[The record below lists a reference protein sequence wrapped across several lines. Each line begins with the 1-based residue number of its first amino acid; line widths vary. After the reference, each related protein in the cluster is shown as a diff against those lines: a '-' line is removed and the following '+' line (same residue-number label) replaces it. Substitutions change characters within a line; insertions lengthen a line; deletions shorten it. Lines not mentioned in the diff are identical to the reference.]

1 MVYKSN
7 AMKHLMLLVL
17 ILTSICVNA
26 QNLVVDQVTLL
37 EGNIYAR
44 RNPRND
50 AAGNPCALILVRSAE
65 PKLTFAG
72 DVCGDVQY
80 DNATYYVYMSPGATR
95 LEVATGRRSAQTL
108 KFKPL
113 ESKATYE
120 VTVCETSD
128 KGSISLTTN
137 PSGADV
143 YIHSKGERIL
153 IGKTPIKGNVL
164 IKAGTY
170 RVEVEKKGYQS
181 DRIRKVKVTK
191 GKTTK
196 LGTIK
201 LKAL

>member
-1 MVYKSN
+1 MIIVMRHVISFI
-7 AMKHLMLLVL
+7 L
-17 ILTSICVNA
+17 ILLSVSVNA
-26 QNLVVDQVTLL
+26 QNLVVDEVTLL

-44 RNPRND
+44 RNVRND
-50 AAGNPCALILVRSAE
+50 AAGNACALILVRSTE
-65 PKLTFAG
+65 PKLTFEG
-72 DVCGDVQY
+72 DICGDIQY
-80 DNATYYVYMSPGATR
+80 DNATYYVYMPAGATR
-95 LEVATGRRSAQTL
+95 LEVATGRRSTHTL
-108 KFKPL
+108 KFNPL

-120 VTVCETSD
+120 VTVGETSD

-170 RVEVEKKGYQS
+170 RVEVEKKGYQG
-181 DRIRKVKVTK
+181 DRIRKVKVEK

-196 LGTIK
+196 LGSIK